1 MTDTTRE
8 SATLMFAEAGEAHA
22 CVARQA
28 SESAPAIAEIG
39 AALRELAPRLI
50 ATVARGSSDHAAT
63 YAKYLIETAAGA
75 PVVSWAPSVSSIY
88 SAPSALDRAARLAIS
103 QSGRS
108 PDIVSAARGARG
120 GGGLLVALVNDAAS
134 PLAGLADHV
143 APLHAFP
150 ERSVAATKSYLC
162 SLAMIARIVAAWTR
176 DEGLLA
182 ALGTLPGQMA
192 RAWELDWSAADEKLA
207 GARNL
212 FVIGRG
218 IGLCVAQEA
227 ALKFKE
233 TCRIHAEAYSAAEV
247 LHGPAAIV
255 RPGFPVLAFAQD
267 DASAANVVETAE
279 KLAAMGAEVIVAG
292 AEARGCLTL
301 PVLAGDPRLQPIL
314 LAQSFYRLVN
324 RRAVALGQNPDAPPH
339 LNKVT
344 ETT

>member
-1 MTDTTRE
+1 
-8 SATLMFAEAGEAHA
+8 
-22 CVARQA
+22 
-28 SESAPAIAEIG
+28 
-39 AALRELAPRLI
+39 
-50 ATVARGSSDHAAT
+50 
-63 YAKYLIETAAGA
+63 
-75 PVVSWAPSVSSIY
+75 
-88 SAPSALDRAARLAIS
+88 
-103 QSGRS
+103 
-108 PDIVSAARGARG
+108 
-120 GGGLLVALVNDAAS
+120 
-134 PLAGLADHV
+134 
-143 APLHAFP
+143 
-150 ERSVAATKSYLC
+150 
-162 SLAMIARIVAAWTR
+162 
-176 DEGLLA
+176 
-182 ALGTLPGQMA
+182 MA

-207 GARNL
+207 DARNL